1 MHMTNPETQKK
12 TDESKQGVFDI
23 DPAYQD
29 ALLQVMYLMDLQ
41 PEVRDIRIDEIDRHD
56 DNPEAKRHLVQL
68 KIGELCEAMDIPAV
82 GWWDFTK
89 ESARTIEGYRELL
102 DQEVINIATIN
113 GTSIGEFV
121 TSKIFST
128 LPYEADREGEASFDI
143 TLNLRDGRE
152 LFIRADGSFETVEI
166 EDMNTG
172 EIIDS
177 ETETTIEFY
186 AEVRQPTESTE
197 V

>member
-1 MHMTNPETQKK
+1 
-12 TDESKQGVFDI
+12 
-23 DPAYQD
+23 
-29 ALLQVMYLMDLQ
+29 
-41 PEVRDIRIDEIDRHD
+41 
-56 DNPEAKRHLVQL
+56 
-68 KIGELCEAMDIPAV
+68 MDIPAV